1 MKRSILFA
9 TQNPNKVL
17 EVNQLL
23 SGSLEVIP
31 LQKAGVTEELPETQD
46 TLEGNALQKARYVKT
61 RWDGPVFAEDTGLE
75 VDALNGEPGV
85 RSARYCGLGETRS
98 QRDKANNLRLLNA
111 LVGVP
116 DERRSARFVCAMCV
130 ATPEGEVIA
139 TARGAFEGRIAH
151 SPRGSQ
157 GFGYDPLL
165 VVMGDD
171 PLAGRHAAEL
181 QPGEKHARSHRGR
194 AARAIAERLQHS
206 PIFR

>member
-75 VDALNGEPGV
+75 VDALDGAPGV
-85 RSARYCGLGETRS
+85 YTARYAGPERDAGQNMAKLLGELAPKADRS
-98 QRDKANNLRLLNA
+98 GQFR
-111 LVGVP
+111 
-116 DERRSARFVCAMCV
+116 
-130 ATPEGEVIA
+130 TVIA
-139 TARGAFEGRIAH
+139 LLWEGQEYLFEGIVRGHIAEA
-151 SPRGSQ
+151 PKGSG
-157 GFGYDPLL
+157 GFGYDP
-165 VVMGDD
+165 VFIPEGFDQTF
-171 PLAGRHAAEL
+171 AEMDSG
-181 QPGEKHARSHRGR
+181 QKNAMSHRGR
-194 AARAIAERLQHS
+194 AIRKLVAFLKNQA
-206 PIFR
+206 